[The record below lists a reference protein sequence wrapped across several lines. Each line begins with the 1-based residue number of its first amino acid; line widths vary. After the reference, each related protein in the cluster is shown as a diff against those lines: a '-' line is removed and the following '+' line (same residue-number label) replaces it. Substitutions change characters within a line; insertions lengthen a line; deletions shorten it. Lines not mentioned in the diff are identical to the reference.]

1 MTGIKLMLK
10 KINIEKK
17 LLRRIFYAPAAAAVL
32 LVICNTE
39 CKTTVNSPRKVLIH
53 VMKQAQKDNLKEA
66 YQYVTPDLYNIMQ
79 NLRWEGVIGA
89 YNSKQKK
96 KITEAINGDQAYV
109 SVFFENENNPVVF
122 YFRIID
128 GKWKIAAQFEK
139 NDNSIALTDII
150 PYIEDGD
157 IILSGEDDISSYYIR
172 SLSSVDKRFSHS
184 GIIYKKNGIISVVG
198 AEGMENKYNKER
210 SGVMDKP
217 IEEYLQNK
225 SNIGIYRAK
234 RNNRKAYSA
243 KAMEYL
249 GVPFDFKFTLD
260 NEDELYCTQFI
271 QVVLRETNT
280 PVKLRLTYVKQESKD
295 IILPDSISSS
305 DDFEEIRYIE
315 KRGKV

>member
-1 MTGIKLMLK
+1 M
-10 KINIEKK
+10 
-17 LLRRIFYAPAAAAVL
+17 RRMFFVPVAAAIL
-32 LVICNTE
+32 LIICNTE
-39 CKTTVNSPRKVLIH
+39 CKTTVNSPKEVLFH
-53 VMKQAQKDNLKEA
+53 VMKQAHKNNLKEA
-66 YQYVTPDLYNIMQ
+66 YQYVTPDLFNIMQ
-79 NLRWEGVIGA
+79 NLRWESAIGV

-96 KITEAINGDQAYV
+96 KITEAVNGDTAYV

-122 YFRIID
+122 NFKKID
-128 GKWKIAAQFEK
+128 GNWKIDAPLEI

-157 IILSGEDDISSYYIR
+157 IILSCEDDISSYYIR
-172 SLSSVDKRFSHS
+172 SLSSLDKRFSHS
-184 GIIYKKNGIISVVG
+184 GIIYKKNGIISVIG
-198 AEGMENKYNKER
+198 AEGMEDKYNKKR
-210 SGVMDKP
+210 SGVTEKP
-217 IEEYLQNK
+217 IEEYLRNK
-225 SNIGIYRAK
+225 SNIGIYRAN

-280 PVKLRLTYVKQESKD
+280 PVKLRLTYIKQEGKD

-305 DDFEEIRYIE
+305 DDFEEIRYVE
-315 KRGKV
+315 KRGKIQ